1 MSRANVDAQ
10 AYWQRLRKDGASNLA
25 SGALIL
31 AAIATTLAALDVLL
45 APSRNTDRSN
55 PLYWAILL
63 PVIWWATALWSFS
76 PWAARTMRPTAIMI
90 PLISGVIFLV
100 VVQSGGAFM
109 LTLVALLVAVAGSGT
124 CLLSLPRSLLQREG
138 PDRR

>member
-63 PVIWWATALWSFS
+63 PVIWWATALSSFS